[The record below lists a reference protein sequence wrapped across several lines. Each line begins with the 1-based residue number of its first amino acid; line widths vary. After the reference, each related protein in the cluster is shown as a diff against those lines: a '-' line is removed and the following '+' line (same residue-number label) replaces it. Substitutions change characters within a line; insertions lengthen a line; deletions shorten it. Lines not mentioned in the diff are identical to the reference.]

1 MSESYSARLKQFEAE
16 KRELDYKDL
25 TPVQYQIEIRKLAEK
40 YGI

>member
-1 MSESYSARLKQFEAE
+1 MSDSYYTRLKQFEAE

-25 TPVQYQIEIRKLAEK
+25 TPVQYQIEIRKLADK